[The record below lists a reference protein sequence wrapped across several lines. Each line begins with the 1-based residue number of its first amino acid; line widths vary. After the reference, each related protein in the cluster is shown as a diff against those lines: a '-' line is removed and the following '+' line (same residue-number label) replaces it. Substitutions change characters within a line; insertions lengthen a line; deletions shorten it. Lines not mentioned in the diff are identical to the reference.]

1 MAQIQSVDLCYTER
15 NAEIAI
21 FTLCFLEH
29 TPSSSFRCHL
39 TADKPFSCGG
49 SSWPR
54 WAFRTTLEA
63 SLTAR
68 KIHLILRSAL
78 ERQDLLADPS
88 KQCFEEPCPHSLIIS
103 LVLLIVTSQKST
115 PQGAFVPFII
125 VLLTQPFPAYY
136 YSSYKASSCK

>member
-1 MAQIQSVDLCYTER
+1 MAQIQSVDLCYIER
-15 NAEIAI
+15 NAGIAI

-29 TPSSSFRCHL
+29 TPSSSSRCHL
-39 TADKPFSCGG
+39 TADKQSSCGG

-68 KIHLILRSAL
+68 KIHLILRSAS

-88 KQCFEEPCPHSLIIS
+88 KQCFEEPRPHRYRLSNYQPSTSHSYFSEINPSRIFRPLHHCPPHTTFSSIL
-103 LVLLIVTSQKST
+103 LLLI
-115 PQGAFVPFII
+115 
-125 VLLTQPFPAYY
+125 
-136 YSSYKASSCK
+136 